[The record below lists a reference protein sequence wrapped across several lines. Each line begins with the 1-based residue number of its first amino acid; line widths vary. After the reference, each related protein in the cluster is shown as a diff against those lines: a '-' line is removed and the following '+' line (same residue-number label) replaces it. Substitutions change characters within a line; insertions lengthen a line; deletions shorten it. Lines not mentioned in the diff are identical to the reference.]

1 MAPFDAGLRLVL
13 PEWPGDIAAEP
24 TLSDGQMR
32 LLALE
37 GVVKLVQDIAAAGR
51 GAVML
56 LDDLH
61 AADPESLEAIRY
73 LATAARERVLIVGR
87 AAVS

>member
-1 MAPFDAGLRLVL
+1 MSPLDRGLRLVL
-13 PEWPGDIAAEP
+13 PERPGATDDSDLSAAQ
-24 TLSDGQMR
+24 LR

-37 GVVKLVQDIAAAGR
+37 GIVRLVRDIAAKNG
-51 GAVML
+51 GAVVL

-73 LATAARERVLIVGR
+73 LAR
-87 AAVS
+87 AVRPQDHHRCVALG